1 MRAWFSGKTSAFQAE
16 DAGSIPA
23 ARFYFASKTSSEMIN
38 KELLLFIETDFSLI
52 VKGSKISDMLVSITF
67 NQLYLHFGK
76 GKSIVFEYAFK
87 PIQTSGLVLS
97 LLMLKATV

>member
-1 MRAWFSGKTSAFQAE
+1 
-16 DAGSIPA
+16 
-23 ARFYFASKTSSEMIN
+23 MIS

-67 NQLYLHFGK
+67 NQLYLHLGN
-76 GKSIVFEYAFK
+76 GKSILFEYAFN
-87 PIQTSGLVLS
+87 PIQTSGLVLP